1 MLKQKICM
9 TKIFVFLL
17 DNNGWKIN
25 SVIYVNTQRKVISK
39 MNNKPNQTL

>member
-1 MLKQKICM
+1 MLKQKIFM
-9 TKIFVFLL
+9 TKRFVFLL
-17 DNNGWKIN
+17 DNNGCKIN